1 MNTMHI
7 TTGLAAFA
15 LLAGGSLQAAVEMD
29 SFQILDA
36 DANGYISADEATS
49 NPALSTQWTELD
61 KDSNNQLDK
70 AEFSA
75 FEVDTGSA
83 PASDKMMHDDTMQ
96 QGTIPST
103 PAE

>member
-15 LLAGGSLQAAVEMD
+15 LLACGSLQAAVEMD
-29 SFQILDA
+29 SFQTLDA
-36 DANGYISADEATS
+36 DANGYISAGEATS
-49 NPALSTQWTELD
+49 NQALSTQWTTLD

-75 FEVDTGSA
+75 FEIDTESA
-83 PASDKMMHDDTMQ
+83 PASDNMMHDGAM
-96 QGTIPST
+96 PST
-103 PAE
+103 PAK